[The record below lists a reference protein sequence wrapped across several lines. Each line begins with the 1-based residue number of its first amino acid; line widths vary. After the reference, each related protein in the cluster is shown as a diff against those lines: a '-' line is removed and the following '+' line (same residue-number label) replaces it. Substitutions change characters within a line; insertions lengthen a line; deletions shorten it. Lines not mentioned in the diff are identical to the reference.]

1 MKKVY
6 GTDDVLTLDNMRI
19 GEIKYNTL
27 YEKWKN
33 QAPDR
38 RRKRPRSN
46 ATEAAGTGQDVN
58 LWVNLAIIIQ
68 TMLLLVY
75 FDNLR

>member
-1 MKKVY
+1 MSYELSRTKFDEGFLLLMKKVY

-58 LWVNLAIIIQ
+58 I
-68 TMLLLVY
+68 
-75 FDNLR
+75 

>member
-1 MKKVY
+1 MSYELSRTKFDEGFLLLMKKVY

-58 LWVNLAIIIQ
+58 L
-68 TMLLLVY
+68 
-75 FDNLR
+75 